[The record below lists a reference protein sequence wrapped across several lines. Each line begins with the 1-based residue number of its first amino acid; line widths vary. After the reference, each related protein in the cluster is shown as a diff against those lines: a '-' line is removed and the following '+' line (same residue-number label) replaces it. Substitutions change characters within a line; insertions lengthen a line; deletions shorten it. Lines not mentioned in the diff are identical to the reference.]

1 MAFWWHFG
9 GILVAFWWQFGGS
22 LVAVLGSPFTC
33 NCKPQN
39 WHQTATKLPPNCHQ
53 TSTKLPPNFH
63 QNDFKMTSILQKMV
77 PQVQK
82 NHGIIH
88 EHIIKTKSTI
98 YVKGTFHGP
107 IKKKHFKWIPKPA
120 MFFDDMFE
128 FF

>member
-1 MAFWWHFG
+1 
-9 GILVAFWWQFGGS
+9 V
-22 LVAVLGSPFTC
+22 
-33 NCKPQN
+33 
-39 WHQTATKLPPNCHQ
+39 
-53 TSTKLPPNFH
+53 
-63 QNDFKMTSILQKMV
+63 V

-128 FF
+128 FFFDNVTTIKTQELALRKKTWKPLLEIPRRPNQT

>member
-1 MAFWWHFG
+1 M
-9 GILVAFWWQFGGS
+9 
-22 LVAVLGSPFTC
+22 
-33 NCKPQN
+33 K
-39 WHQTATKLPPNCHQ
+39 
-53 TSTKLPPNFH
+53 
-63 QNDFKMTSILQKMV
+63 

-82 NHGIIH
+82 NHGEIH

-128 FF
+128 FFFDNVTTIKTKGLRHEQSTGEKKLETTLGNIQKTKSNLEDDT